1 MNLVDL
7 DHTSCAMTATQFVL
21 RINKVYLAF
30 IRFVLAK

>member
-21 RINKVYLAF
+21 RINKVCF
-30 IRFVLAK
+30 GKMTQS